1 MKSADIQRANF
12 RVQQWVV
19 GIGIFLLVIKFIAYI
34 LTGSLMVLSD
44 ALESIVN
51 VLAGLMSLFS
61 LYYTRYPKDR
71 NHPYGHG
78 KIEFVSA
85 GIEGAMVVAAGIMII
100 IEGTERLFL
109 GHRLERLEIG
119 ITLVGLAGLVNWIL
133 GYWSVKVGRKQNSLP
148 LIASGKH
155 LQSDAY
161 SSLGLI
167 GGILLVKFLDWVLID
182 TLLAI
187 ALGVMLLVPGFQ
199 IVRKA
204 IAGIMDEQDEE
215 TLKDL
220 LNFLNVHRQA
230 YWVDIHHLRVIR
242 YGAVLHID
250 AHIIFPYYWT
260 VQQGYEA
267 VRNLSQALKKHYGE
281 ATECSFHIDPCEAKD
296 CTSCQVFDCHFRKQ
310 PFLQKLEWNIQHI
323 TSDDKSI

>member
-1 MKSADIQRANF
+1 MSAVVQKANL

-51 VLAGLMSLFS
+51 VLAGLMGLFS
-61 LYYTRYPKDR
+61 LHYTRFPKDR

-85 GIEGAMVVAAGIMII
+85 GIEGAMVIVAGIII
-100 IEGTERLFL
+100 MMEGVERLFL
-109 GHRLERLEIG
+109 GHRLERLEMG
-119 ITLVGLAGLVNWIL
+119 MTLVGLAGLVNWIL
-133 GYWSVKVGRKQNSLP
+133 GFWSIQVGKKRSSLP

-167 GGILLVKFLDWVLID
+167 AGLFLVQIFDWLLID

-187 ALGVMLLVPGFQ
+187 VLGIMILVPGFQ

-204 IAGIMDEQDEE
+204 IAGIMDEQDEA
-215 TLKDL
+215 TLQDL
-220 LNFLNVHRQA
+220 LSFLNEYRQA
-230 YWVDIHHLRVIR
+230 YWVDIHHLRVVR

-250 AHIIFPYYWT
+250 AHITIPYFWT
-260 VQQGYEA
+260 VQQGYE
-267 VRNLSQALKKHYGE
+267 VIRDLSLLLKKHYGE
-281 ATECSFHIDPCEAKD
+281 ATECSFHIDPCESED
-296 CTSCQVFDCHFRKQ
+296 CINCQVLDCRFRKH
-310 PFLQKLEWNIQHI
+310 PFIKTREWSILHI
-323 TSDDKSI
+323 TSDDQSI